1 MSYAILNGRLKLFRL
16 TEFWP
21 VTFSDDFMKQ
31 TLVQDALKTVQ
42 SPQVLVNIISKRVR
56 QLGQG
61 FRPLVAFDP
70 KLTFMDVALK
80 EVAEGK
86 LGYEMIEVPSAAGGI
101 SRFRAGQ
108 GAARPPP
115 LLKKRS
121 LSLGHLVETLK
132 SLTRPVAGVDGSL
145 TRSGPPQ
152 QLPTAKFFAVR

>member
-1 MSYAILNGRLKLFRL
+1 
-16 TEFWP
+16 
-21 VTFSDDFMKQ
+21 MKQ

-86 LGYEMIEVPSAAGGI
+86 LGYEMIEVPSAAGTSTTPAPTKK
-101 SRFRAGQ
+101 SRKT
-108 GAARPPP
+108 AA
-115 LLKKRS
+115 
-121 LSLGHLVETLK
+121 
-132 SLTRPVAGVDGSL
+132 A
-145 TRSGPPQ
+145 
-152 QLPTAKFFAVR
+152 AA

>member
-1 MSYAILNGRLKLFRL
+1 MPLADGRLKLFPL
-16 TEFWP
+16 TQIRTRTRIP
-21 VTFSDDFMKQ
+21 PMKQ

-86 LGYEMIEVPSAAGGI
+86 LGFEMVEVPSAAGTSTAAAPAKK
-101 SRFRAGQ
+101 SR
-108 GAARPPP
+108 
-115 LLKKRS
+115 
-121 LSLGHLVETLK
+121 K
-132 SLTRPVAGVDGSL
+132 SAS
-145 TRSGPPQ
+145 
-152 QLPTAKFFAVR
+152 

>member
-1 MSYAILNGRLKLFRL
+1 
-16 TEFWP
+16 
-21 VTFSDDFMKQ
+21 MKQ

-86 LGYEMIEVPSAAGGI
+86 LGYEMIEVPSAAGTSPSAPPVKK
-101 SRFRAGQ
+101 SRKS
-108 GAARPPP
+108 AA
-115 LLKKRS
+115 
-121 LSLGHLVETLK
+121 
-132 SLTRPVAGVDGSL
+132 A
-145 TRSGPPQ
+145 
-152 QLPTAKFFAVR
+152 A